1 MTRAPQSCRELEPDL
16 IAVATAEAR
25 PTAAR
30 RVERHLAGCAS
41 CRSEL
46 ARYEAVEG
54 LVTAYR
60 DTRAPEA
67 DPTLARAQLESRLA
81 DLRSRIMRYGVF
93 DSPLGP
99 IAIGVSEHGVAM
111 VEYVRSADR
120 TGGKLARRVGG
131 EAVEDPR
138 RTEGLYREL
147 ADYLDG
153 RRTRLDWTLDLR
165 RTRSDFQ
172 RRVLEATARLP
183 YGAVTSYAGIAREIG
198 APRATRAVA
207 QALRHNP
214 LPIVVP
220 CHRVIGSSGDL
231 TGYAGTRVG
240 LKRDLLAVEGV
251 HTVAGRGDFH
261 IDRRAVYY
269 KVPDGGE
276 YCLPTCG
283 GILEKPLGDFTVFGS
298 RARAEAVGLQPCTDC
313 RPDLHPLP
321 A

>member
-93 DSPLGP
+93 DSLLGP

-183 YGAVTSYAGIAREIG
+183 YGGVTSYAGIAREIG

>member
-111 VEYVRSADR
+111 VEYMRSADR

>member
-138 RTEGLYREL
+138 RSEGLYREL

>member
-99 IAIGVSEHGVAM
+99 IAIGVSEHGVAL

-138 RTEGLYREL
+138 RTEALYREL

>member
-60 DTRAPEA
+60 DTPAPEA

-261 IDRRAVYY
+261 IERRAVYY

>member
-1 MTRAPQSCRELEPDL
+1 MTREPRACREIEPDL
-16 IAVATAEAR
+16 IAVATAEA
-25 PTAAR
+25 PPAAAR
-30 RVERHLAGCAS
+30 RVESHLEACAS

-46 ARYEAVEG
+46 ARYQAVDG
-54 LVTAYR
+54 LVLAYR
-60 DTRAPEA
+60 DTGAPVA

-81 DLRSRIMRYGVF
+81 DLRSRIVRYGVF

-99 IAIGVSEHGVAM
+99 IAIGVSEHGVSL
-111 VEYVRSADR
+111 VEYVQSAER
-120 TGGKLARRVGG
+120 TGSRLSRRMGG
-131 EAVEDPR
+131 EAVEDSR
-138 RTEGLYREL
+138 RTEGLFREL

-153 RRTRLDWTLDLR
+153 RRTRLDWPLDFR
-165 RTRSDFQ
+165 RTRSEFQ
-172 RRVLEATARLP
+172 RRVLDATARLP

-220 CHRVIGSSGDL
+220 CHRVIGSNGDL
-231 TGYAGTRVG
+231 IGYAGTRIG

-251 HTVAGRGDFH
+251 PTVAGRGDYH
-261 IDRRAVYY
+261 VERRAVYY
-269 KVPDGGE
+269 KHLDDVE

-283 GILEKPLGDFTVFGS
+283 NILQTPLGEYTVFGS
-298 RARAEAVGLQPCTDC
+298 RARAEAVGLQPCTSC

>member
-93 DSPLGP
+93 DSLLGP

-231 TGYAGTRVG
+231 IGYAGTRVG

>member
-60 DTRAPEA
+60 DTPAPEA

-183 YGAVTSYAGIAREIG
+183 YGAVTSYG
-198 APRATRAVA
+198 A
-207 QALRHNP
+207 
-214 LPIVVP
+214 
-220 CHRVIGSSGDL
+220 
-231 TGYAGTRVG
+231 
-240 LKRDLLAVEGV
+240 
-251 HTVAGRGDFH
+251 
-261 IDRRAVYY
+261 
-269 KVPDGGE
+269 
-276 YCLPTCG
+276 
-283 GILEKPLGDFTVFGS
+283 S
-298 RARAEAVGLQPCTDC
+298 RARSARRARLGRWP
-313 RPDLHPLP
+313 RPSATIRSPSWSH
-321 A
+321 ATA

>member
-1 MTRAPQSCRELEPDL
+1 
-16 IAVATAEAR
+16 
-25 PTAAR
+25 
-30 RVERHLAGCAS
+30 
-41 CRSEL
+41 
-46 ARYEAVEG
+46 
-54 LVTAYR
+54 
-60 DTRAPEA
+60 
-67 DPTLARAQLESRLA
+67 
-81 DLRSRIMRYGVF
+81 
-93 DSPLGP
+93 
-99 IAIGVSEHGVAM
+99 
-111 VEYVRSADR
+111 
-120 TGGKLARRVGG
+120 
-131 EAVEDPR
+131 VEDPR

>member
-93 DSPLGP
+93 DSLLGP

>member
-1 MTRAPQSCRELEPDL
+1 MTSVPRECREIEPEL
-16 IAVATAEAR
+16 IAVATAEA
-25 PTAAR
+25 PTAATR
-30 RVERHLAGCAS
+30 RVERHVEGCAS

-46 ARYEAVEG
+46 ARYRSVDG
-54 LVTAYR
+54 LVTEYR
-60 DTRAPEA
+60 DTRVPEA

-81 DLRSRIMRYGVF
+81 DLRSRVVRYGVF
-93 DSPLGP
+93 DSRLGP
-99 IAIGVSEHGVAM
+99 IAIGVSEHGVSM
-111 VEYVRSADR
+111 VEYVRRAER
-120 TGGKLARRVGG
+120 TGGRWPRRMGA
-131 EAVEDPR
+131 EAVEDSR

-153 RRTRLDWTLDLR
+153 RRTRLDWPLDLQ
-165 RTRSDFQ
+165 RTRSEFQ

-183 YGAVTSYAGIAREIG
+183 YGAVTSYAGIARQIG

-231 TGYAGTRVG
+231 TGYAGTRIG

-251 HTVAGRGDFH
+251 HTVAGHGDFH
-261 IDRRAVYY
+261 IERRGVYY
-269 KVPDGGE
+269 NYLDGDG

-283 GILEKPLGDFTVFGS
+283 GTLELPLGDFTVFGS
-298 RARAEAVGLQPCTDC
+298 RARAEAAGLQPCMDC
-313 RPDLHPLP
+313 RPDLHSLP

>member
-1 MTRAPQSCRELEPDL
+1 MTTVSRECREIEPDL
-16 IAVATAEAR
+16 IAVATAEA
-25 PTAAR
+25 PAAAAR
-30 RVERHLAGCAS
+30 RVERHVESCAS

-46 ARYEAVEG
+46 ARYQTVDG

-81 DLRSRIMRYGVF
+81 DLRSRVMRYGVF

-99 IAIGVSEHGVAM
+99 IAIGVSEHGVSM
-111 VEYVRSADR
+111 VEYVRQAER
-120 TGGKLARRVGG
+120 TGGRLARRTGE

-153 RRTRLDWTLDLR
+153 RRTRLDWPLDLR

-172 RRVLEATARLP
+172 RRVLEATAHLP
-183 YGAVTSYAGIAREIG
+183 YGAVTSYAGIARQIG

-220 CHRVIGSSGDL
+220 CHRVIGSRGDL
-231 TGYAGTRVG
+231 TGYAGTRIG
-240 LKRDLLAVEGV
+240 LKRDLLAVEGI
-251 HTVAGRGDFH
+251 HTVAGRGDYH
-261 IDRRAVYY
+261 VDRRAVYY
-269 KVPDGGE
+269 KYLDGGE

-283 GILEKPLGDFTVFGS
+283 GILEKPLGEFTVFGS
-298 RARAEAVGLQPCTDC
+298 RARAEAVGLQPCADC

>member
-1 MTRAPQSCRELEPDL
+1 MTRAPQSCRELELDL

-93 DSPLGP
+93 DSLLGP

-261 IDRRAVYY
+261 IERRAVYY
-269 KVPDGGE
+269 RVPDGGE

>member
-1 MTRAPQSCRELEPDL
+1 M
-16 IAVATAEAR
+16 
-25 PTAAR
+25 
-30 RVERHLAGCAS
+30 RVEG
-41 CRSEL
+41 
-46 ARYEAVEG
+46 
-54 LVTAYR
+54 
-60 DTRAPEA
+60 

-99 IAIGVSEHGVAM
+99 IAIGVSEHGVSM
-111 VEYVRSADR
+111 VEYVRAAER
-120 TGGKLARRVGG
+120 TGGRLARRVGD
-131 EAVEDPR
+131 EAIEDPR

-165 RTRSDFQ
+165 RTRSEFQ

-183 YGAVTSYAGIAREIG
+183 YGAVTSYGGIAREIG

-220 CHRVIGSSGDL
+220 CHRVIGSNGDL
-231 TGYAGTRVG
+231 TGYAGTRIG
-240 LKRDLLAVEGV
+240 LKRDLLAMEGV

-261 IDRRAVYY
+261 IERRAVYY
-269 KVPDGGE
+269 KSLDGGE

-283 GILEKPLGDFTVFGS
+283 AILEQPLGDFTVFGS
-298 RARAEAVGLQPCTDC
+298 RSRAEAVGLQPCADC

>member
-1 MTRAPQSCRELEPDL
+1 MTREPRACREIEPDL
-16 IAVATAEAR
+16 IAVATAEA
-25 PTAAR
+25 PPAAAR
-30 RVERHLAGCAS
+30 RVERHVAACAS

-46 ARYEAVEG
+46 ARYQTVDG
-54 LVTAYR
+54 LVTVYR
-60 DTRAPEA
+60 DTSAPEA

-81 DLRSRIMRYGVF
+81 DLRRRIMRYGVF
-93 DSPLGP
+93 DSSLGP
-99 IAIGVSEHGVAM
+99 IAIGISEYGVSM
-111 VEYVRSADR
+111 VEYVRRAER
-120 TGGKLARRVGG
+120 TGGRLTRRVDE
-131 EAVEDPR
+131 EAVEDPS
-138 RTEGLYREL
+138 RTEALFREL

-153 RRTRLDWTLDLR
+153 RRTRLDWSLDLR
-165 RTRSDFQ
+165 RARSDFQ

-231 TGYAGTRVG
+231 TGYAGTRIG
-240 LKRDLLAVEGV
+240 LKRDLLAVEGIP
-251 HTVAGRGDFH
+251 TVAGRGDYH
-261 IDRRAVYY
+261 VERRAVYY
-269 KVPDGGE
+269 KHLDDVE

-283 GILEKPLGDFTVFGS
+283 TILQQPLGEFTIYGS
-298 RARAEAVGLQPCTDC
+298 RARAEAVGLQPCSSC